1 MATILNMENPA
12 EVIDFWVR
20 RTHFCLSVIHNLS
33 IICFFSMQGDLSG
46 SKLAEI
52 EIKKIL
58 KLRSDF
64 KVEVINSLPAFHS
77 R

>member
-1 MATILNMENPA
+1 MSTILNMENPG

-20 RTHFCLSVIHNLS
+20 HSFLPQCHSQSVS
-33 IICFFSMQGDLSG
+33 IFCFFSTQGDLSG
-46 SKLAEI
+46 SRLTEI

-64 KVEVINSLPAFHS
+64 KVEVINSLPAFQA